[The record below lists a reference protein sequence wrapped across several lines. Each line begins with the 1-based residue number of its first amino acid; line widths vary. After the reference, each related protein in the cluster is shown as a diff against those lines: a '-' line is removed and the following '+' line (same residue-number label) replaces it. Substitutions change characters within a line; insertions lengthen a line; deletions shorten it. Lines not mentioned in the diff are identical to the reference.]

1 MECAI
6 NESLRI
12 FYKKAVLPL
21 KKAAPGAY
29 ASRTILWEG
38 MANTHGQV
46 LTLNDAYTNYDY
58 IIGYMWNDDSTIA
71 HSGIGSTTE
80 AALRLSTFSGGG
92 APVQQ
97 QMWLHFT
104 TATTVT
110 LEVNSG
116 TTWAL
121 ARLEGIKFYP
131 NPNDYSTTE
140 KAIGK
145 WIDGKTLYQRTFTGT
160 TPATDGMSY
169 EVDLTALGIDKVVHF
184 YGGCEW
190 LDGFTMPVLFSQT
203 TLSQAMFMTVWTM
216 TNASDNHLYLIAN
229 TATYHSRP
237 YWVTLQYTKN

>member
-6 NESLRI
+6 KDSLKN
-12 FYKKAVLPL
+12 FYKTAVLPL

-38 MANTHGQV
+38 VGDTDGQV

-58 IIGYMWNDDSTIA
+58 IIGYMDNGGDIA
-71 HSGIGSTTE
+71 HTAIGSTTE
-80 AALRLSTFSGGG
+80 AALRLSTFTGTTPPEQKQIWLWFTTSTSVTLQVDGGG
-92 APVQQ
+92 WFV
-97 QMWLHFT
+97 
-104 TATTVT
+104 
-110 LEVNSG
+110 
-116 TTWAL
+116 
-121 ARLEGIKFYP
+121 RCLEGIKFHP

-229 TATYHSRP
+229 TATYNSRP